1 MEKSVFFQLDFP
13 SLVPRPHLA
22 HTRRRGLVSQI
33 PSLVIDYKFVS
44 VNNEFHNIT
53 WSGTINVLVLVSTL
67 FKQTLRYDWLL
78 HVSGASPR
86 IWTCDTR
93 PLLFAW
99 ARWRLDTR
107 PVFLWCYLPS
117 QQSHIRH
124 NQIGTMCNI
133 GNYNYFQFDLTSFH
147 LKFFPRL
154 HIISKHTCIK

>member
-1 MEKSVFFQLDFP
+1 M
-13 SLVPRPHLA
+13 
-22 HTRRRGLVSQI
+22 SQI

-93 PLLFAW
+93 PLLLAW
-99 ARWRLDTR
+99 ARWGLGTRLGYALLH
-107 PVFLWCYLPS
+107 V
-117 QQSHIRH
+117 Q
-124 NQIGTMCNI
+124 G
-133 GNYNYFQFDLTSFH
+133 
-147 LKFFPRL
+147 
-154 HIISKHTCIK
+154 HIIAPSLYMHVSVCHHVM